1 MILKCDI
8 INKQGVRR
16 LFNIG
21 DTVVYGAQ
29 GVCKIDTVQEK
40 QIGKQAIKYYV
51 LKPVFNENTSVFV
64 PIENAVLTAK
74 MQSILT
80 LSQAKELINEV
91 PNIKIL
97 KNTDESHKREL
108 YKNTIASGDHKALIS
123 LIKTIVAERERRRE
137 AGKKLNMNDEQTLCK
152 AETLLYSELAIV
164 YGVELG
170 EAKNLI
176 KF

>member
-1 MILKCDI
+1 M
-8 INKQGVRR
+8 
-16 LFNIG
+16 FNIG

-64 PIENAVLTAK
+64 PIENAALTSK

-108 YKNTIASGDHKALIS
+108 Y
-123 LIKTIVAERERRRE
+123 
-137 AGKKLNMNDEQTLCK
+137 
-152 AETLLYSELAIV
+152 
-164 YGVELG
+164 
-170 EAKNLI
+170 
-176 KF
+176 